1 MKKLLGILLLFNLV
15 GCSDNGKNDDS
26 AKIEQEIIEQTIYK
40 LTPNL
45 REVQLIVPAEGGESS
60 DLLESREN
68 AFWPEHEKMKQNNK
82 LNVILSTELTV
93 PASGERY
100 TCSSGLSDEFVN
112 FLYSNELKSKKVD
125 CSIIKEINGIH
136 VLNKKIDYK
145 EHDNINKPGC
155 FGYIEYSRMYI
166 SNNSSFASFIYK
178 YRLNNGENLSYLIKV
193 KKLKDKWI
201 IDKKEDLNVYYLAPS
216 TSIQPTNIIDTI
228 QVPDHK
234 EKDFII
240 DISVNNVSLDRYP
253 KNKEIMFKFKNNAFK
268 KEFLEFTDLY
278 LAVNGFGDNDKNLHF
293 NKKNDSLYSLIIDS
307 DFSDP
312 FLECGICLT
321 PKRGYVLNK
330 MHQTGSMMY
339 ITISER
345 LRIDVNYIDVEEKKE
360 KTVVNS
366 K

>member
-15 GCSDNGKNDDS
+15 GCTDNGKSDDS
-26 AKIEQEIIEQTIYK
+26 AKTEQEIIEQTIYN

-60 DLLESREN
+60 DLLDAREN
-68 AFWPEHEKMKQNNK
+68 AFWPEHEKLKQNNK
-82 LNVILSTELTV
+82 LNIILSTELTV
-93 PASGERY
+93 PATGERY
-100 TCSSGLSDEFVN
+100 TCFSGLSDEFIN
-112 FLYSNELKSKKVD
+112 FLYSNELKAKKVD
-125 CSIIKEINGIH
+125 LSIIKTINGFH
-136 VLNKKIDYK
+136 VINKKIDYK
-145 EHDNINKPGC
+145 EFENINKPGC
-155 FGYIEYSRMYI
+155 YGYIEYSRMCF
-166 SNNSSFASFIYK
+166 SNNSSFATFIYK
-178 YRLNNGENLSYLIKV
+178 YRLNNGENLSYLVTV
-193 KKLKDKWI
+193 KKLNDKWI

-240 DISVNNVSLDRYP
+240 DISVNNVSLDKYP
-253 KNKEIMFKFKNNAFK
+253 RNKEIIFKFKNNAFK
-268 KEFLEFTDLY
+268 KEFLEFADLY
-278 LAVNGFGDNDKNLHF
+278 LAVDSYGDNGKNLHF
-293 NKKNDSLYSLIIDS
+293 NKKNDSTYSLIIDS

-339 ITISER
+339 ITSTER
-345 LRIDVNYIDVEEKKE
+345 LRIEVKYIEVEEKKE